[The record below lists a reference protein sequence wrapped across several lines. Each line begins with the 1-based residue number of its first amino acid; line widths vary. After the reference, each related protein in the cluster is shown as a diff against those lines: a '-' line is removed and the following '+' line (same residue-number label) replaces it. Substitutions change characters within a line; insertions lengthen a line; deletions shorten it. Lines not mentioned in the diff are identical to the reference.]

1 MIELQILGK
10 RSEIQETNFKVM
22 NGTLD
27 LVLLQ
32 CHAREISSVIY
43 SRSGKETELFLNV
56 ERKIYF
62 AITKLALYKS
72 GNAAEITTDP
82 ANNLVMIEVQ
92 QPF

>member
-1 MIELQILGK
+1 MIELRILGK
-10 RSEIQETNFKVM
+10 ESEIQGTNFKVM

-32 CHAREISSVIY
+32 CRAREMSSVIY
-43 SRSGKETELFLNV
+43 SRSGKETEVFLMSK
-56 ERKIYF
+56 EKIYL
-62 AITKLALYKS
+62 AITKLALCKS

>member
-1 MIELQILGK
+1 MGK
-10 RSEIQETNFKVM
+10 ESEIQEKNFKVM

-32 CHAREISSVIY
+32 CRAREMSSVIY
-43 SRSGKETELFLNV
+43 SRSGKETKLFLNRSK
-56 ERKIYF
+56 EKIYL
-62 AITKLALYKS
+62 AITKLALCKS

-82 ANNLVMIEVQ
+82 TNNPVMIEVQ